1 MVIAMAMSPKM
12 AVSSKFWP
20 IVTVPIE
27 NEGDVVA
34 VRQRAHRVA
43 ELLGFDRQDQTRI
56 ATAVSELA
64 RNAFGYAGGGRA
76 EFALDATTVP
86 QRFVVRICDQGPG
99 IANLQTI
106 LDGQYRSASGMGLG
120 LVGARRLMDT
130 FRLDSKPGK
139 GTTVEVGHK
148 LPVRLDPW
156 PRAKLTEIVFH
167 LKKETSSDPLTVL
180 REQNRELMQSL
191 EELRRREE
199 ESQQLN
205 QELGD
210 TNRGVVALYAELD
223 GRAEQLRQAS
233 ELKTRFLS
241 NMSHEFRTP
250 LNSVLALSRLLLDR
264 IDGDLTSEQERQVG
278 YIRRSA
284 ESLLELV
291 NDMLDLAKVE
301 AGKAEVKP
309 VRFAVT
315 NLFGALRGALKP
327 LLTTSSIE
335 LLFEPVQDLPP
346 LYTDE
351 AKIAQ
356 ILRNLISNALKFTES
371 GEVRVTARL
380 GDDDR
385 WVIFVVRDTGIGI
398 ASEDHERIFEEF
410 SQVQT
415 RLQRKVKGTG
425 LGLPLSRSLA
435 RLLGGDLTVQSV
447 PGQGSV
453 FTLKVPTSIGEP
465 DRGSLALQGDITKR
479 VLLIDDDETFRY
491 VLRQIVG
498 NESNYEF
505 MEADGGEQGL
515 KLAREKKPDVI
526 ILDLQMPTVDGFT
539 VLQQLGS
546 DERTNAI
553 PVVVST
559 SMTIDSSLRSRL
571 PEHIRLI
578 SKNVISRES
587 VSLFLRDAVQAHE

>member
-1 MVIAMAMSPKM
+1 MTAL
-12 AVSSKFWP
+12 SKFWP

-43 ELLGFDRQDQTRI
+43 ELLGLERQDQTRV

-76 EFALDATTVP
+76 EFALDASTVP
-86 QRFVVRICDQGPG
+86 QRFVIRICDKGPG
-99 IANLQTI
+99 IADLQTI
-106 LDGQYRSASGMGLG
+106 LDGRYRSPSGMGLG

-130 FRLDSKPGK
+130 FNIDSKIGT
-139 GTTVEVGHK
+139 GTTVEVGHR
-148 LPVRLDPW
+148 LPIRLQPW
-156 PRAKLTEIVFH
+156 PRAKLTEIVTN
-167 LKKETSSDPLTVL
+167 LKQETSSDPLTAL

-199 ESQQLN
+199 ESKQLN

-233 ELKTRFLS
+233 ELKTRFLW

-264 IDGDLTSEQERQVG
+264 IDGELTSEQERQVG
-278 YIRRSA
+278 YIKRSA

-301 AGKAEVKP
+301 AGKADVEP
-309 VRFAVT
+309 VRFTVT
-315 NLFGALRGALKP
+315 SLFGALRGALKP
-327 LLTTSSIE
+327 LLTTSTVE
-335 LLFEPVQDLPP
+335 LLFDWAEDFPA

-351 AKIAQ
+351 AKVAQ
-356 ILRNLISNALKFTES
+356 ILRNLISNALKFTEN
-371 GEVRVTARL
+371 GEVRVTGRL
-380 GDDDR
+380 SNDGQS
-385 WVIFVVRDTGIGI
+385 VIFAVRDTGIGI
-398 ASEDHERIFEEF
+398 APEHHDRIFEEF
-410 SQVQT
+410 SQIHT
-415 RLQRKVKGTG
+415 PLQKRVKGTG

-435 RLLGGDLTVQSV
+435 KLLGGDLAVESV

-453 FTLKVPTSIGEP
+453 FTLEIPAIMGEP
-465 DRGSLALQGDITKR
+465 DRDSLSSRGTESKS

-498 NESNYEF
+498 NEPHYDL
-505 MEADGGEQGL
+505 MEADGGDEGL
-515 KLAREKKPDVI
+515 RLARERKPDVI

-539 VLQQLGS
+539 VLQQLGA
-546 DERTNAI
+546 DERTSAI

-559 SMTIDSSLRSRL
+559 SMTIDDALRSRL
-571 PEHIRLI
+571 PDRIRLI
-578 SKNVISRES
+578 SKNAISRES
-587 VSLFLRDAVQAHE
+587 VSSFLRDAVRGSP